1 MIFLISTKFLLQT
14 MRMAKFR
21 TAWVNKIKVVI
32 EDLEKVSREVLLKW
46 SQDNG
51 MKANPDKYNLLVN
64 NPIPSY
70 PIKTD
75 NKTVADSKCEKLV
88 GIKAD

>member
-1 MIFLISTKFLLQT
+1 

-64 NPIPSY
+64 NAIPSY

-75 NKTVADSKCEKLV
+75 NKTVPDSKCEKLA